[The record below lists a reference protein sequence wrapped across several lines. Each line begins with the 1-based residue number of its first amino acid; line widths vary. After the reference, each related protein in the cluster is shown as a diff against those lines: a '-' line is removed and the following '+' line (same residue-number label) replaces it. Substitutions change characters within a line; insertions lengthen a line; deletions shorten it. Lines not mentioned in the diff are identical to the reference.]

1 MKAKKVREFK
11 RERQRVE
18 APSKHCPHSPTR
30 GHPLSSGFSLSQEQT
45 FYGWMLAGLKRND
58 FNSLLLYDFYLQNIT
73 QDIIHAIKTFTI
85 QRGNQILNTFHQI

>member
-1 MKAKKVREFK
+1 
-11 RERQRVE
+11 
-18 APSKHCPHSPTR
+18 
-30 GHPLSSGFSLSQEQT
+30 
-45 FYGWMLAGLKRND
+45 MLAGLKRND